1 MELIIFTVSIWLL
14 NIPQNTED
22 KIDELFISEALP
34 SNSILTEIIFCS
46 PTLTCPKKLPNNS
59 ESLAYGFIMGAS
71 SALIEGVFKEFI
83 MDPFN
88 K

>member
-1 MELIIFTVSIWLL
+1 MFTVSIWLL

-59 ESLAYGFIMGAS
+59 ESFAYGFMMGAS
-71 SALIEGVFKEFI
+71 SALIEGVFKEFVI
-83 MDPFN
+83 DPFN